1 MTTNSKTDIC
11 NLAADLLSAGVM
23 SNIESSSPTA
33 TEALFFRWY
42 DISRQKVLREHPW
55 KFATKRAILAR
66 SSIDPEFG
74 YTSAFPLP
82 FDFIRLLTI
91 ESSEGQLILP
101 ADYQLESHNGVLSVL
116 LSIDASSVRLRYV
129 YDIEDVIRFD
139 AMFINYLALD
149 IALSVAFKIT
159 ESNTAVERVAQL
171 RKQQASMA
179 KAISGQERPP
189 TRIERSQNKAFRRGS
204 SSNYAHKFDFN

>member
-1 MTTNSKTDIC
+1 MGLN
-11 NLAADLLSAGVM
+11 
-23 SNIESSSPTA
+23 
-33 TEALFFRWY
+33 
-42 DISRQKVLREHPW
+42 
-55 KFATKRAILAR
+55 
-66 SSIDPEFG
+66 
-74 YTSAFPLP
+74 
-82 FDFIRLLTI
+82 
-91 ESSEGQLILP
+91 
-101 ADYQLESHNGVLSVL
+101 
-116 LSIDASSVRLRYV
+116 IDASSVRLRYV